1 MQAKY
6 INMHHNFSFFYRQI
20 ARVHGTIYK
29 KAVQQLFNL
38 MSVNAPPKN
47 LALSARF
54 FIESNAS
61 IT

>member
-6 INMHHNFSFFYRQI
+6 INMHHNFYFFYRQI

-38 MSVNAPPKN
+38 MSVNAPPKKP
-47 LALSARF
+47 
-54 FIESNAS
+54 S
-61 IT
+61 IIC